1 MTIARILGVNIVAVY
16 MSKILGSMDI
26 EDPGLR
32 TLLPGVEEYFVRG
45 GNLSVIEV
53 LQPRKI
59 FINFV

>member
-16 MSKILGSMDI
+16 MNKILSSMDI

-45 GNLSVIEV
+45 ESLSVY
-53 LQPRKI
+53 RS
-59 FINFV
+59 FAA